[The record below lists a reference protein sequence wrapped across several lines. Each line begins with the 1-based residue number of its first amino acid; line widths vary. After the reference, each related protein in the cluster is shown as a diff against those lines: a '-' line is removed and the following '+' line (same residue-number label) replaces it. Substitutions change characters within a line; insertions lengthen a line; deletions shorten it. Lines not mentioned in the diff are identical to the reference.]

1 MQPVRSDSRARTP
14 PNTVGAPNQVIVI
27 GQSAGGA
34 LGLWAALIGDDLA
47 TVWDEITTVRGT
59 PLPQLDCVAA
69 EGSLRPDAFI
79 GYGGAYNIM
88 ELVKAQDPEL
98 AAVLT
103 PETYIGANLDVP
115 LRFINGTMDNLV
127 PRPLQEQHE
136 AFSQTLAD

>member
-1 MQPVRSDSRARTP
+1 M
-14 PNTVGAPNQVIVI
+14 IVI

-127 PRPLQEQHE
+127 PWPLQEQHE